1 MARQMNYPK
10 VVGVRLSEEDGQK
23 LQRLCASTQR
33 PPREVLRLLVRLVE
47 PTDIPPVRFA
57 ASSDHEPCHA

>member
-1 MARQMNYPK
+1 MARQMHSPT

-33 PPREVLRLLVRLVE
+33 PPREVLRLLVRLAQ
-47 PTDIPPVRFA
+47 PTDMPPVQCA
-57 ASSDHEPCHA
+57 TSSDHGAGHA